1 MFQWP
6 DLCHVPYFLFFVWNL
21 KKSFVFIYLA
31 VLGLSFGLQDLCCIM
46 SSGRSFRRGAQTR
59 QLRCAGA
66 AAPRRTGSL
75 LCQGLGCPP
84 SEYGIF
90 VPRPGI
96 KPTSPALQGEILT
109 TGPRRKF
116 LISFIFNFNQF
127 VCSRAIWQRLSF
139 LLWQADAYFNKIYIS
154 SSSAK
159 VNLMEPVPDSKQM
172 PLSFPLYGTGQLFY
186 GKCYVCLITAR
197 TENRAKMGS
206 VLCFRNCTCSQR
218 YITLFQPATGH
229 EIKEAKKGEKK
240 KNVNT
245 RKLERWQ
252 GRTQTA

>member
-1 MFQWP
+1 MFQWS
-6 DLCHVPYFLFFVWNL
+6 DLCHVPYFSFFVWNF

-31 VLGLSFGLQDLCCIM
+31 VLGLSFGLQDLCCIT
-46 SSGRSFRRGAQTR
+46 SSCRSFRCGAQTR

-66 AAPRRTGSL
+66 VAPRRTGSL

-90 VPRPGI
+90 VLRPGI

-139 LLWQADAYFNKIYIS
+139 RKHKTLGWYWRS
-154 SSSAK
+154 SVAGIFGRQFAS
-159 VNLMEPVPDSKQM
+159 VDIIHGTLTRPD
-172 PLSFPLYGTGQLFY
+172 
-186 GKCYVCLITAR
+186 
-197 TENRAKMGS
+197 
-206 VLCFRNCTCSQR
+206 
-218 YITLFQPATGH
+218 
-229 EIKEAKKGEKK
+229 
-240 KNVNT
+240 
-245 RKLERWQ
+245 
-252 GRTQTA
+252 